1 MVVAGVGCRDAGGK
15 SDMVSREC
23 ESAPDATISSG
34 IAAEGGSQ
42 QFDGWGW

>member
-23 ESAPDATISSG
+23 ENARDATISSG
-34 IAAEGGSQ
+34 DCCRGGITAI
-42 QFDGWGW
+42 